1 MPPRP
6 HPPTDCTAPPSPPA
20 GGSPRRRPP
29 GPRPGR
35 RRHRRPCGMGTGT
48 PSPPSEHSWMTLN
61 PNTPFI
67 LSKTSQPQR
76 NINTSRESTPAKQTE
91 LRVGPPLC
99 PPSPGETGLCRWIVA
114 EQRHGPPS
122 PSSAGPPQLPAP
134 WILHDTL
141 PASPVFPGRA
151 DPPSPAPSASP
162 ASSMHPPGFSDLM
175 ASLDGSIPHSSSWI
189 PGWDLP
195 GSRARDLRPSRVPAV
210 GTRGAHGE
218 ELGSGREW
226 TCCETPRA
234 RGSRDRPAQ
243 PCYPR
248 KALLSRWNLVILGEP
263 RDPSGTSLSRH
274 SPLLFCTGASGG
286 RGGT

>member
-1 MPPRP
+1 MFNAGLKSPELGAAAAAAARRKSQ
-6 HPPTDCTAPPSPPA
+6 APDLRGEVGGGGRQLARGCGGGKADVLDPA
-20 GGSPRRRPP
+20 LRSSRFQQA
-29 GPRPGR
+29 
-35 RRHRRPCGMGTGT
+35 
-48 PSPPSEHSWMTLN
+48 S
-61 PNTPFI
+61 
-67 LSKTSQPQR
+67 LSS
-76 NINTSRESTPAKQTE
+76 SYA
-91 LRVGPPLC
+91 
-99 PPSPGETGLCRWIVA
+99 W
-114 EQRHGPPS
+114 GPPS
-122 PSSAGPPQLPAP
+122 APHPQVKPGCAGGLFQSRDMDLLLLPQPDPPSSQPPGSCMTHSQPLRFSQDER
-134 WILHDTL
+134 I
-141 PASPVFPGRA
+141 
-151 DPPSPAPSASP
+151 PPSPAPSASP
-162 ASSMHPPGFSDLM
+162 ASSMHPPGFSDLV

-226 TCCETPRA
+226 THCETLRA

-248 KALLSRWNLVILGEP
+248 KASLSRWNLVILGEP
-263 RDPSGTSLSRH
+263 CDPGGTSLSRH

>member
-6 HPPTDCTAPPSPPA
+6 RLPTDCTAPPSPPA

-29 GPRPGR
+29 GPQPGHH
-35 RRHRRPCGMGTGT
+35 RHRRPCGTGTGT

-99 PPSPGETGLCRWIVA
+99 PRSPGETGLCRWIVP

-122 PSSAGPPQLPAP
+122 PSSAGPPQLPDP
-134 WILHDTL
+134 RILHDTL
-141 PASPVFPGRA
+141 PASPVFPGRV
-151 DPPSPAPSASP
+151 DPHSPVLSASP
-162 ASSMHPPGFSDLM
+162 TSSMHPPGLCDLV
-175 ASLDGSIPHSSSWI
+175 ASLDGSISHSSSWI
-189 PGWDLP
+189 LGWDPP
-195 GSRARDLRPSRVPAV
+195 GSWAQDSGPSCVPAV

-218 ELGSGREW
+218 GLGSGW
-226 TCCETPRA
+226 TYCKAPGA
-234 RGSRDRPAQ
+234 RGSKDRLAE
-243 PCYPR
+243 PCYPG
-248 KALLSRWNLVILGEP
+248 KGSLSQWNLVVLGESH
-263 RDPSGTSLSRH
+263 DPGRTSLSWH

-286 RGGT
+286 GKGGM